1 MDRILRRRIRT
12 VVMEVAAAA
21 GGMRDISPEMTARAE
36 ASRDVA
42 SRTLFSVA
50 ADERFTGTAKPRRDW
65 QKRAEDG
72 LVRLLSEVEKM
83 QEQGTVGEEDIKN
96 VVEEYFVWWLSEMI
110 ERRAIEKE
118 SDPDL
123 DELPYIPKDND
134 FDSIRLSNYTDKNA
148 SDRVSVNPDRM
159 EHNGEESG
167 TFTKR
172 EDESKDDNLQE
183 ACNRFMNPP
192 KTHQMD
198 SDNFK
203 DGQSKTVYSS
213 STYGQEIE
221 LMLLRSLPSNLYRL
235 AKIIGRTA
243 DKASSASSSKFMTA
257 SKSDIVGI
265 TVGNDLNA
273 LLPSEIATLATPQSI
288 SVFYRNFAEKRLQ
301 VFASA
306 SSDKDPKKHEEGP
319 IIVCLDTSSSMNGI
333 PVRVATAVT
342 LALSILARRKKREVL
357 IVRYS
362 NSYDLMRVTNII
374 RQRTKLHH
382 FLTHVDSSGNNENVM
397 FRWLFGEII
406 PQIEDFK
413 NADILCVSDFG
424 WTPIA
429 QDVKDLFEEYRKTG
443 MRCYGLNIGNY
454 QPDEKVNLKNT
465 MDVLDSVW
473 TYWRGNC
480 FESYRRKGFNMKK

>member
-21 GGMRDISPEMTARAE
+21 GGMRNISPEMTARAG
-36 ASRDVA
+36 ASQDVA
-42 SRTLFSVA
+42 SRTLFSIA

-72 LVRLLSEVEKM
+72 LISLLSEVEKL
-83 QEQGTVGEEDIKN
+83 QEQGTVGDEDIKTL
-96 VVEEYFVWWLSEMI
+96 VDEYFVWWLSEMI

-118 SDPDL
+118 GDPDIE
-123 DELPYIPKDND
+123 ELPYISNEG
-134 FDSIRLSNYTDKNA
+134 DSFMLSDDVDRDEA
-148 SDRVSVNPDRM
+148 DRVSANPDKKR
-159 EHNGEESG
+159 HNGERSE

-172 EDESKDDNLQE
+172 EDESKDDHLQD

-192 KTHQMD
+192 KEHQSD
-198 SDNFK
+198 SDNNR
-203 DGQSKTVYSS
+203 DGQSKTVYAAG
-213 STYGQEIE
+213 TIGQKIE
-221 LMLLRSLPSNLYRL
+221 LMLLHSLPSNLYRL

-243 DKASSASSSKFMTA
+243 DKASFASSSRFMTA

-273 LLPSEIATLATPQSI
+273 LLPSEIATLATPQSSSI
-288 SVFYRNFAEKRLQ
+288 FFKNFAEKRLQ

-306 SSDKDPKKHEEGP
+306 SSDKDPKKHEDGP
-319 IIVCLDTSSSMNGI
+319 IIICLDTSSSMNGY
-333 PVRVATAVT
+333 PVRTATAIT
-342 LALSILARRKKREVL
+342 LVLCILARRKNREVL
-357 IVRYS
+357 VVRYS
-362 NSYDLMRVTNII
+362 NSYDMMVVTDII
-374 RQRTKLHH
+374 RQRKKMNY
-382 FLTHVDSSGNNENVM
+382 FLTHVDASGNNENVM
-397 FRWLFGEII
+397 FRWLFGEVI

-413 NADILCVSDFG
+413 NADLLCVSDFG

-429 QDVKDLFEEYRKTG
+429 QDVRDLFEEYRKTG

-454 QPDEKVNLKNT
+454 RPGEKVNLTNT